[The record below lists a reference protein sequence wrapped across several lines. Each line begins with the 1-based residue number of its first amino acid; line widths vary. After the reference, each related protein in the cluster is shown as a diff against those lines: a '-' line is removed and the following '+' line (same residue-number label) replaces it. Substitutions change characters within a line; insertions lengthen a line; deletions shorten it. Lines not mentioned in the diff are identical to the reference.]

1 MTPIVLT
8 TLNARYAHTA
18 LGLRYL
24 YANMGEL
31 QPMTKIIEF
40 TMNEQIQ
47 SIAEDLLKHSPRIIG
62 IGVYIWNASQCS
74 ELIQILKKVS
84 PQSVIVLGGPE
95 AGHLPHRVDLSHA
108 DYIIS
113 GEGEVAFYELCK
125 ELLNPVFPVHPEP
138 VEGQKFMLRQA
149 HHERIERSPHFIK
162 ATLPDL
168 KSIHLPYSAYNDED
182 VAHRY
187 IYVEASRGCPFEC
200 EFCLSSIDEKVRNF
214 PLDELLEEF
223 EVLWQRGARSFKFID
238 RTFNLNMTF
247 ANRILDFFLS
257 KEPPYFA
264 HFEVIPDH
272 FPDVLKEK
280 IKQFPT
286 GSLQLEIGIQT
297 LDPVIAKG
305 INRPLKLEKIFEN
318 LNFLENETSAHMHL
332 DLIVGLPGE
341 TLKGF
346 GRNLNKLVSLTHSE
360 IQIGILKNLSGTTLS
375 RHDHEHGMIYS
386 DMPPYD
392 ILQNNLLS
400 FGDIQKMKRFARF
413 WDIFYNSGSFTK
425 TVPLLWKTNS
435 NSVHGELV
443 EPYCPSTSSGRTAY
457 NEKHEVFKN
466 FYAFSEWIY
475 TQTLSTWKISLERQI
490 ALIHAYLC
498 EYHNKAIV
506 EAALTEDLA
515 QRPEKTIPFFL
526 RQSTIEKKEKE
537 IKAVTPKRQA
547 KREFSP
553 KLPLKSSLPPPV

>member
-24 YANMGEL
+24 YANLHEL
-31 QPMTKIIEF
+31 QAMAKIVEF

-47 SIAEDLLKHSPRIIG
+47 SITEGLLLHSPRIIG
-62 IGVYIWNASQCS
+62 IGVYIWNAAQSA
-74 ELIQILKKVS
+74 ELIQTIKKVS
-84 PQSVIVLGGPE
+84 PETIIVLGGPE
-95 AGHLPHRVDLSHA
+95 AGYLPHRVDFSKA

-125 ELLNPVFPVHPEP
+125 KILSNDVPQE
-138 VEGQKFMLRQA
+138 
-149 HHERIERSPHFIK
+149 HFIK
-162 ATLPDL
+162 APLPDL
-168 KSIHLPYSAYNDED
+168 KSIHLPYAAYDDED
-182 VAHRY
+182 VTHRY

-214 PLDELLEEF
+214 PLDQLLEEF
-223 EVLWQRGARSFKFID
+223 EILWQRGARSFKFID

-272 FPDVLKEK
+272 FPEVLKEK
-280 IKQFPT
+280 IAQFPA

-305 INRPLKLEKIFEN
+305 INRPLKLEKIYDN
-318 LNFLENETSAHMHL
+318 LRFLENETAAHMHL

-341 TLKGF
+341 TLEGF
-346 GRNLNKLVSLTHSE
+346 GRNLDTLVSITHSE

-375 RHDHEHGMIYS
+375 RHDREHGMIYS
-386 DMPPYD
+386 DIPPYD

-400 FGDIQKMKRFARF
+400 FVQIQKMKRFARF
-413 WDIFYNSGSFTK
+413 WDIFYNSGSFNK
-425 TVPLLWKTNS
+425 TVPLLW
-435 NSVHGELV
+435 
-443 EPYCPSTSSGRTAY
+443 
-457 NEKHEVFKN
+457 NEGKVFEG

-475 TQTLSTWKISLERQI
+475 AQTLSTWKISLERQI
-490 ALIHAYLC
+490 ALLHTYLC
-498 EYHNKAIV
+498 EHHEKEIV
-506 EAALTEDLA
+506 EAALTQDLA
-515 QRPEKTIPFFL
+515 ERPEKTIPFFL
-526 RQSTIEKKEKE
+526 RQSTQEKKEKE
-537 IKAVTPKRQA
+537 SKAVTPKRQA
-547 KREFSP
+547 KRS
-553 KLPLKSSLPPPV
+553 

>member
-24 YANMGEL
+24 YANLHEL
-31 QPMTKIIEF
+31 QPMAKIVEF

-47 SIAEDLLKHSPRIIG
+47 SITEGLLLHSPRIIG
-62 IGVYIWNASQCS
+62 IGVYIWNAAQSA
-74 ELIQILKKVS
+74 ELIQTIKKVS
-84 PQSVIVLGGPE
+84 PETVIVLGGPE
-95 AGHLPHRVDLSHA
+95 AGYLPHRVDFSKA

-113 GEGEVAFYELCK
+113 GEGEVIFYELCK
-125 ELLNPVFPVHPEP
+125 ALLNADGAKPHSSTLTLSS
-138 VEGQKFMLRQA
+138 LRQSA
-149 HHERIERSPHFIK
+149 HAQQATLEISQTQSKSPHFIK
-162 ATLPDL
+162 APLPEL
-168 KSIHLPYSAYNDED
+168 KSIRLPYSAYDEED

-214 PLDELLEEF
+214 PLDQLLEEF

-272 FPDVLKEK
+272 FPEVLKEK
-280 IKQFPT
+280 IAQFPA

-305 INRPLKLEKIFEN
+305 INRPLKLEKIYDN
-318 LNFLENETSAHMHL
+318 LRFLENETAAHMHL

-341 TLKGF
+341 TIEGF
-346 GRNLNKLVSLTHSE
+346 GRNLDTLVSITHSE

-375 RHDHEHGMIYS
+375 RHDQEHGMIYS
-386 DMPPYD
+386 DTPPYD

-400 FGDIQKMKRFARF
+400 FVQIQKMKRFARF
-413 WDIFYNSGSFTK
+413 WDIFYNSGSFNK
-425 TVPLLWKTNS
+425 TVPLLW
-435 NSVHGELV
+435 
-443 EPYCPSTSSGRTAY
+443 
-457 NEKHEVFKN
+457 NEGKVFEG

-490 ALIHAYLC
+490 VLLHTYLC
-498 EYHNKAIV
+498 EYHEKEIV
-506 EAALTEDLA
+506 EAALIQDLA
-515 QRPEKTIPFFL
+515 ERPEKTIPFFL
-526 RQSTIEKKEKE
+526 RQSTQERKEKE
-537 IKAVTPKRQA
+537 HKAITPKRQS
-547 KREFSP
+547 KRS
-553 KLPLKSSLPPPV
+553 

>member
-1 MTPIVLT
+1 MHTILLT

-24 YANMGEL
+24 YANLHEF
-31 QPMTKIIEF
+31 QSETKIIEF

-47 SIAEDLLKHSPRIIG
+47 SIAEDLLKHSPKIIG
-62 IGVYIWNASQCS
+62 IGVYIWNAAQSA
-74 ELIQILKKVS
+74 ELIQTLKKVS
-84 PQSVIVLGGPE
+84 PQTIIVLGGPE
-95 AGHLPHRVDLSHA
+95 AGYLPHRVDFSKA

-125 ELLNPVFPVHPEP
+125 KLLIKNDDGAKPHSSTLTLSS
-138 VEGQKFMLRQA
+138 LRQSA
-149 HHERIERSPHFIK
+149 HAQFAALEIPQTQSNIPHFIK
-162 ATLPDL
+162 APLPDL
-168 KSIHLPYSAYNDED
+168 KALSLPYTAFNDED
-182 VAHRY
+182 VEHRY

-214 PLDELLEEF
+214 PLDQLLEEF
-223 EVLWQRGARSFKFID
+223 ETLWQRGARSFKFID
-238 RTFNLNMTF
+238 RTFNLNMSF

-272 FPDVLKEK
+272 FPDVLKAK
-280 IKQFPT
+280 IAQFPT

-297 LDPVIAKG
+297 LDPIIAKG
-305 INRPLKLEKIFEN
+305 INRPLKVEKIFDN
-318 LNFLENETSAHMHL
+318 LRFLENETSAHMHL

-341 TLKGF
+341 SIEGF
-346 GRNLNKLVSLTHSE
+346 GRNLDTLVSLTHSE

-375 RHDHEHGMIYS
+375 RHDQAHGMIYS
-386 DMPPYD
+386 DTPPYD

-400 FGDIQKMKRFARF
+400 FEQIQKMKRFARF

-425 TVPLLWKTNS
+425 TVPLIWS
-435 NSVHGELV
+435 EGSVFEG
-443 EPYCPSTSSGRTAY
+443 
-457 NEKHEVFKN
+457 

-475 TQTLSTWKISLERQI
+475 TQTLSTWKISLDRQI
-490 ALIHAYLC
+490 TLIHTYLC
-498 EYHNKAIV
+498 EHHDKEIV
-506 EAALTEDLA
+506 EAALVEDLA
-515 QRPEKTIPFFL
+515 TRPEKTIPFFL

-537 IKAVTPKRQA
+537 TKAVTPKRQA
-547 KREFSP
+547 KR
-553 KLPLKSSLPPPV
+553 V

>member
-1 MTPIVLT
+1 MHTIILT

-24 YANMGEL
+24 YANLHEL

-47 SIAEDLLKHSPRIIG
+47 SITEDLLKHSPRIIG
-62 IGVYIWNASQCS
+62 IGVYIWNASQTS
-74 ELIQILKKVS
+74 ELIQTIKKVS
-84 PQSVIVLGGPE
+84 PETIIVLGGPE
-95 AGHLPHRVDLSHA
+95 AGYLPHRVDFSKA
-108 DYIIS
+108 DYIIR

-125 ELLNPVFPVHPEP
+125 NILDNNPPE
-138 VEGQKFMLRQA
+138 E
-149 HHERIERSPHFIK
+149 HFIK
-162 ATLPDL
+162 APLPDL
-168 KSIHLPYSAYNDED
+168 KSINLPYSAFNDED

-214 PLDELLEEF
+214 PLDQLLEEF
-223 EVLWQRGARSFKFID
+223 ETLWQRGARSFKFID

-280 IKQFPT
+280 IKQFPS

-297 LDPVIAKG
+297 LDPLIAKG
-305 INRPLKLEKIFEN
+305 INRPLKLEKIYDN
-318 LNFLENETSAHMHL
+318 LHFLENETSAHMHL

-341 TLKGF
+341 SIEGF
-346 GRNLNKLVSLTHSE
+346 GRNLDKLVSLTHSE

-375 RHDHEHGMIYS
+375 RHDQAHGMVYS
-386 DMPPYD
+386 DIPPYD

-400 FGDIQKMKRFARF
+400 FEQIQKMKRFARF
-413 WDIFYNSGSFTK
+413 WDIFYNSGSFTH
-425 TVPLLWKTNS
+425 TVKLLWTTPVIPTKAGIQLDPRNKS
-435 NSVHGELV
+435 EDD
-443 EPYCPSTSSGRTAY
+443 EMP
-457 NEKHEVFKN
+457 EVFKN
-466 FYAFSEWIY
+466 FYAFSKWIY

-490 ALIHAYLC
+490 ALIHTYLC
-498 EYHNKAIV
+498 EHHDKEIV
-506 EAALTEDLA
+506 EAALVEDLA

-526 RQSTIEKKEKE
+526 RQSTQEKKEKE
-537 IKAVTPKRQA
+537 TKVVTPKRQA
-547 KREFSP
+547 KRI
-553 KLPLKSSLPPPV
+553 

>member
-1 MTPIVLT
+1 MHTILLT

-31 QPMTKIIEF
+31 QPMTNIVEF

-74 ELIQILKKVS
+74 ELIQTLKKVS
-84 PQSVIVLGGPE
+84 PQTVIVLGGPE
-95 AGHLPHRVDLSHA
+95 AGYLPHRVDLSKA

-125 ELLNPVFPVHPEP
+125 EILSPVRPEP
-138 VEGQKFMLRQA
+138 VEGQAFMIRQA
-149 HHERIERSPHFIK
+149 HHERMERKPHFIK
-162 ATLPDL
+162 ASLPDL
-168 KSIHLPYSAYNDED
+168 KSIHLPYNAYNDED

-214 PLDELLEEF
+214 PLDQLLEEF
-223 EVLWQRGARSFKFID
+223 ETLWQRGARSFKFID

-280 IKQFPT
+280 IARFPA

-297 LDPVIAKG
+297 LDPIIAKG
-305 INRPLKLEKIFEN
+305 INRPLKVEKIFEN
-318 LNFLENETSAHMHL
+318 LRFLENETRAHMHL

-341 TLKGF
+341 SIEGF
-346 GRNLNKLVSLTHSE
+346 GRNLDTLVSLTHSE

-375 RHDHEHGMIYS
+375 RHDKEHGMIYS
-386 DMPPYD
+386 DIPPYD

-400 FGDIQKMKRFARF
+400 FEQIQKMKRFARF

-425 TVPLLWKTNS
+425 TVPLLW
-435 NSVHGELV
+435 
-443 EPYCPSTSSGRTAY
+443 
-457 NEKHEVFKN
+457 NEGKVFEG
-466 FYAFSEWIY
+466 FYAFSLWIY
-475 TQTLSTWKISLERQI
+475 DQTLSTWKISLERQI
-490 ALIHAYLC
+490 ALIHAYLI
-498 EYHNKAIV
+498 EHHDKEVV
-506 EAALTEDLA
+506 EAALIEDLA
-515 QRPEKTIPFFL
+515 ARPEKTIPFFL
-526 RQSTIEKKEKE
+526 RQSTQEKHTKEA
-537 IKAVTPKRQA
+537 KAVTPKRQS
-547 KREFSP
+547 K
-553 KLPLKSSLPPPV
+553 KISSHV